1 MSVQITPKVR
11 NKTPICETE
20 KAYRHSRFNA
30 LKHGGYAT
38 HFHNLTVEE
47 KRIYWKRNGNKEQ
60 DS

>member
-47 KRIYWKRNGNKEQ
+47 KRIYWEKKWK
-60 DS
+60 